1 MRTYSIIGG
10 VDGVGKSS
18 FAGVLTGTCADLG
31 PMIDTG
37 KITAELGDL
46 SAGKNAVDQLIR
58 HYFECGS
65 SFVQEFTLSGRSPQL
80 IAQRARKLGYTIRL
94 HYIALDSL
102 QECEARIKNRVKRGG
117 HIGTRTV
124 GRQFEERWNDVRA
137 FLPYCDEA
145 EFYDNDNG
153 FVKVAEYRNGEL
165 IPIGDYQPQWLNE
178 LIKHIESFKDMEREL
193 MKQNLNESEE
203 L

>member
-18 FAGVLTGTCADLG
+18 FAGVLTSTCADLG

-80 IAQRARKLGYTIRL
+80 IAQKARKLGYTIRL

-117 HIGTRTV
+117 HIGIRTV
-124 GRQFEERWNDVRA
+124 GRQFEERWNDVRT

-165 IPIGDYQPQWLNE
+165 IPIGDYRPQWLDE
-178 LIKHIESFKDMEREL
+178 LIKTTGSFKKR
-193 MKQNLNESEE
+193 STPPSIA
-203 L
+203 

>member
-46 SAGKNAVDQLIR
+46 FAGKTAVDQLIR

-80 IAQRARKLGYTIRL
+80 IAQKARKLGYTIRL

-102 QECEARIKNRVKRGG
+102 QECEARIKNRVKRGV

-124 GRQFEERWNDVRA
+124 GRQFEERWNDVRT

-165 IPIGDYQPQWLNE
+165 IPIGDYRPQWLDE
-178 LIKHIESFKDMEREL
+178 LIKTTEFFKKR
-193 MKQNLNESEE
+193 STPPSIA
-203 L
+203 

>member
-46 SAGKNAVDQLIR
+46 SAGKTAVDQLIR

-80 IAQRARKLGYTIRL
+80 IAQKARKLGYTIRL

-124 GRQFEERWNDVRA
+124 GRQFEERWNDVRT
-137 FLPYCDEA
+137 FLPYCDEVKNH
-145 EFYDNDNG
+145 FY
-153 FVKVAEYRNGEL
+153 ATC
-165 IPIGDYQPQWLNE
+165 
-178 LIKHIESFKDMEREL
+178 REV
-193 MKQNLNESEE
+193 
-203 L
+203 